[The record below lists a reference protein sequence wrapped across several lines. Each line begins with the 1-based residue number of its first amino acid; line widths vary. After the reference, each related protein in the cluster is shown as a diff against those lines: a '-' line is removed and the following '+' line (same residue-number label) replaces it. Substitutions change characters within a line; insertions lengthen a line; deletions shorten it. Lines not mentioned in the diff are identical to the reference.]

1 MTNVGSPPD
10 LSSENKISL
19 IEEAVKVIY
28 DLRSSAPHQPMRI
41 MCGVLQSLEISLIK
55 VKEEWERTEV
65 GKLEATIQRLKERD
79 LELRAVIAHMADQL
93 IGRVPIKPVESA
105 KAKDALIVDLQ
116 HRYNDLNDR
125 LKEATNH
132 VGELVVVRN
141 DLQKANAMYE
151 MRIKEWQARN
161 EQLVKDNADL
171 RNKAVPNSDLIKANA
186 KLTKERDD
194 LKARVG
200 DDKIKEL
207 YRENTELRFLHNEN
221 AEINHLRKTN
231 TDLVGKLEELRA
243 ENNDLRM
250 QVEHLEGEV
259 EPNEQIEKLRQ
270 ANADLIETRRS
281 LIEDRD
287 RRHEAAQSECLKK
300 EHAIEQLE
308 MAKKELADR
317 KVMIGDLKGKVE
329 ALDNM
334 IATRD
339 SRIQSLLEENV
350 ELSKAVELH
359 KALDGDGIAYREA
372 NVADLMEQL
381 EDAERLITEQHTEL
395 GELGDKVTRL
405 QKEKASADKS
415 VDNLFKEND
424 AQEET
429 INRLQAE
436 INEMAAQLSNL
447 QNLIARP
454 DLAVP
459 FIRSIDKIAKERD
472 EAQASNKALSSVG
485 ESMFEENEALRKQ
498 NKELQETVI
507 TLQNQNN
514 DLVAAQTRDMQ
525 RMTDRVREVE
535 QHNDYL
541 QTAIVRDAER
551 VGVRIKGL
559 EYEKRR
565 LEVELGAKHS
575 DIKELHKIIEEFRT
589 NNEDLHK
596 LVDELKERN
605 AKLEEQ
611 CHDCKEVDMI
621 TSRDDKIKKLK
632 GQIESLESELK
643 ARDVEFAKRGK
654 RIEDLRTTAEQQG
667 EEIKQLEFRL
677 DTKIGDIN
685 GLIETDDEQKQEIE
699 SLKGKLAVADKEID
713 LLKEQLSPDVYG
725 KLAEKDQ
732 RIHELL
738 LAGEEMEKELKEAL
752 AYKDKLIEGIAE
764 VFDGDIPVDNI
775 ERSLNL
781 LMTGSPAVK
790 EAITRDFKLLDA
802 LKEAAAYRMETAE
815 LEQRKQAAVDMIK
828 KAAPGAWKV
837 VGARPLHDNEDGGD
851 NEEASPE
858 KEESRES

>member
-1 MTNVGSPPD
+1 MTNAGSPPD

-65 GKLEATIQRLKERD
+65 GKLEATIRQLKERD
-79 LELRAVIAHMADQL
+79 LELSAIIGHMADQL
-93 IGRVPIKPVESA
+93 IGRVPIKPVESE
-105 KAKDALIVDLQ
+105 KAKDAMLIDLQ
-116 HRYNDLNDR
+116 HRYNDLNER
-125 LKEATNH
+125 LKEAINH

-186 KLTKERDD
+186 KLTKEVAD
-194 LKARVG
+194 LKEKQMDMSPTCLTEATIKSLKEMIEVR
-200 DDKIKEL
+200 DKRI
-207 YRENTELRFLHNEN
+207 
-221 AEINHLRKTN
+221 
-231 TDLVGKLEELRA
+231 TDLQ
-243 ENNDLRM
+243 M

-317 KVMIGDLKGKVE
+317 KVMIGDLKGKLAVANKE
-329 ALDNM
+329 IDLLKEQLSPDVYGKLAEKDKRIHELLLAGEEMEKELAALQGEVN
-334 IATRD
+334 
-339 SRIQSLLEENV
+339 
-350 ELSKAVELH
+350 ELSGQV
-359 KALDGDGIAYREA
+359 
-372 NVADLMEQL
+372 
-381 EDAERLITEQHTEL
+381 
-395 GELGDKVTRL
+395 
-405 QKEKASADKS
+405 
-415 VDNLFKEND
+415 
-424 AQEET
+424 
-429 INRLQAE
+429 
-436 INEMAAQLSNL
+436 SNL
-447 QNLIARP
+447 QNLVARP
-454 DLAVP
+454 GLAVP

-485 ESMFEENEALRKQ
+485 ESMFQENEALRKQ

-525 RMTDRVREVE
+525 RMTDLVREVE

-605 AKLEEQ
+605 AELGELEEGHPPADIQ
-611 CHDCKEVDMI
+611 ARMI
-621 TSRDDKIKKLK
+621 DTLQERNEKLFEENASLR
-632 GQIESLESELK
+632 QINRELADGNKRMESELK
-643 ARDVEFAKRGK
+643 ARDVELAKRGK

-667 EEIKQLEFRL
+667 ENIRKLESKIAVANAEAEQLER
-677 DTKIGDIN
+677 
-685 GLIETDDEQKQEIE
+685 E
-699 SLKGKLAVADKEID
+699 A
-713 LLKEQLSPDVYG
+713 EQLASDVNTLERQLVKAQEFKQQLVEGITY
-725 KLAEKDQ
+725 AFNDEVSAD
-732 RIHELL
+732 RIAATLELL
-738 LAGEEMEKELKEAL
+738 MRKDPTVRSQVTEDLNILRRRYTEKT
-752 AYKDKLIEGIAE
+752 D
-764 VFDGDIPVDNI
+764 
-775 ERSLNL
+775 
-781 LMTGSPAVK
+781 
-790 EAITRDFKLLDA
+790 
-802 LKEAAAYRMETAE
+802 E

-858 KEESRES
+858 KEESEES